1 MLESAFESTPSDM
14 TIHELITEA
23 VDVNKRERGSE
34 ERHPFFRPLW
44 LNMHGR
50 QYPAFS
56 REISEI
62 GIGLLHDFELMA
74 QEVQI
79 SIRCKGNRVFQARTR
94 ITWCRSLGQG
104 WYVSGG
110 RFVDALSGG

>member
-1 MLESAFESTPSDM
+1 MLESGFDLAPSDM
-14 TIHELITEA
+14 TIHDLITEA
-23 VDVNKRERGSE
+23 VDVQERAQGP
-34 ERHPFFRPLW
+34 ERYPLFRPLW

-56 REISEI
+56 REVSEI

-79 SIRCKGNRVFQARTR
+79 SSRCKGNRVFQARTR

-104 WYVSGG
+104 WYISGG
-110 RFVDALSGG
+110 RFED